1 MHVFIGLTF
10 WKSPR
15 RRIYA
20 VLQDSDTSDE
30 DDVSEPRPKTLLKTD
45 RWTELMDKV
54 DTIGNDIEEM
64 KSFTK
69 DSKTNLPIKLQN
81 DIQEVFKCSIC
92 HSAPLKP
99 PVIVAKCC
107 KNIVGCEECV
117 NTWYN
122 GENAMI
128 KTCPLCRAER
138 GYADT
143 MRLNSLDKFIN
154 TVSSI
159 LNPTAASA
167 LTNEQVLDE

>member
-1 MHVFIGLTF
+1 MHVYLIIGLAF

-15 RRIYA
+15 RRVYA
-20 VLQDSDTSDE
+20 VLQDSEYTSDE
-30 DDVSEPRPKTLLKTD
+30 DDDVSDPRPKRLLKTD
-45 RWTELMDKV
+45 RWTKLMDKV
-54 DTIGNDIEEM
+54 DAIGNDIEDM

-81 DIQEVFKCSIC
+81 DIREVFKCSIC
-92 HSAPLKP
+92 HGTPLKP

-138 GYADT
+138 GREGIRRHNAIEWLGY
-143 MRLNSLDKFIN
+143 SY
-154 TVSSI
+154 
-159 LNPTAASA
+159 
-167 LTNEQVLDE
+167 

>member
-1 MHVFIGLTF
+1 M
-10 WKSPR
+10 
-15 RRIYA
+15 YA
-20 VLQDSDTSDE
+20 VLQDGEYTSNE
-30 DDVSEPRPKTLLKTD
+30 DDDESDPRPKRLLKTD
-45 RWTELMDKV
+45 RWTKLMDKV
-54 DTIGNDIEEM
+54 DATGNDIEDM

-69 DSKTNLPIKLQN
+69 DSKTNLPLKLQN
-81 DIQEVFKCSIC
+81 DIREVFKCSIC
-92 HSAPLKP
+92 HGMPLKP

-143 MRLNSLDKFIN
+143 MRLNGLDTFIN

-159 LNPTAASA
+159 LNPTAIPSTA
-167 LTNEQVLDE
+167 TYEQDE